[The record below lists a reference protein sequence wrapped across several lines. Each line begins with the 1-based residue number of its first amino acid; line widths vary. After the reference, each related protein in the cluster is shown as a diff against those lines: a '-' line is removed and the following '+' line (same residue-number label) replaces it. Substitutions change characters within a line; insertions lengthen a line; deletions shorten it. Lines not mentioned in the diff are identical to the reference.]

1 MLTFLGKTLNL
12 VVVVVRVK
20 GEKRNEGMAKG
31 RTRSSGRGVGNASFC
46 FRKLERFIVM
56 LIWASTL
63 QRAFRVFVKV
73 HAKIH
78 FERVLHSWRETHFWC
93 FPQVSS
99 RDLSRPGNGIPLVS
113 IVSIF
118 IERRHRYP
126 RKILLFL
133 QNFVTRAVTLRFD
146 RSSSLENPLLPP
158 EISSFR
164 NSKYIVFHDERI
176 SNCRSNMSSS
186 FFFPICIF
194 LFRVTIQRENSAAG
208 NISLSNP
215 WWLAAE
221 SNLKNRAHVTVHF
234 RD

>member
-12 VVVVVRVK
+12 VVVRVK

-146 RSSSLENPLLPP
+146 RFSSL
-158 EISSFR
+158 
-164 NSKYIVFHDERI
+164 
-176 SNCRSNMSSS
+176 
-186 FFFPICIF
+186 
-194 LFRVTIQRENSAAG
+194 
-208 NISLSNP
+208 
-215 WWLAAE
+215 
-221 SNLKNRAHVTVHF
+221 
-234 RD
+234 

>member
-78 FERVLHSWRETHFWC
+78 FERVLHSWRETHFWETR

-164 NSKYIVFHDERI
+164 NSKYIVFHDFQTVGRI
-176 SNCRSNMSSS
+176 CPPRSFSPSA
-186 FFFPICIF
+186 FFYF
-194 LFRVTIQRENSAAG
+194 A
-208 NISLSNP
+208 
-215 WWLAAE
+215 
-221 SNLKNRAHVTVHF
+221 
-234 RD
+234 